1 MNEIKD
7 NIEIKIG
14 SEKNFGYFFFT
25 LFLLISLYP
34 LIKGEKILGWSLICS
49 GFFIGATL
57 FSPSLLK
64 IPNYYWAKFGILLGK
79 IISPIVML
87 IIYLLGIAPVSVFL
101 KIIRKDILK
110 NNYDES
116 LDTYW
121 IKKERIESMR
131 NQF

>member
-1 MNEIKD
+1 MTEIKD
-7 NIEIKIG
+7 NIEVKIG

-25 LFLLISLYP
+25 LFLLVSLYP
-34 LIKGEKILGWSLICS
+34 LIKGEKILAWSLICS
-49 GFFIGATL
+49 GFFLGAAL
-57 FSPSLLK
+57 FLPSLLK

-79 IISPIVML
+79 IISPFVML
-87 IIYLLGIAPVSVFL
+87 IIYILGIAPVSVFL
-101 KIIRKDILK
+101 KIIRKDVLK

-121 IKKERIESMR
+121 IKKDRMESMR

>member
-1 MNEIKD
+1 MTEIKD
-7 NIEIKIG
+7 NIEVRIG

-25 LFLLISLYP
+25 LFLLISIYP
-34 LIKGEKILGWSLICS
+34 IIKGEKILVWSLICS
-49 GFFIGATL
+49 GFFLASAIFL
-57 FSPSLLK
+57 PSLLK
-64 IPNYYWAKFGILLGK
+64 TPNYYWAKFGILLGK
-79 IISPIVML
+79 IISPFVML
-87 IIYLLGIAPVSVFL
+87 IIYILGIAPVSVFL

-121 IKKERIESMR
+121 IKKDRMESMR